1 MELSKRIIKL
11 QQASKSAVPTLDP
24 ERARLLTRFY
34 QEADLESMSI
44 PVQRAKAFEYILL
57 NKEIS
62 IAKGELIVGEKGA
75 EPRSTPTYPEL
86 CTHSLEDL
94 EILDRRNKVAFR
106 VEEKTRQIYQEEIIP
121 YWAGKTT
128 REDLLGRMSP
138 AWLSAYKA
146 GVFTEFM
153 EQRSP
158 GHTVLDDKIYHKG
171 MEDFIADI
179 QKSLVDHVQSN
190 PVTRSKHEELK
201 AMEITARALIA
212 FAQRYADMAGGLAAA
227 EKNPQRKKELE
238 HIQEIC
244 SRVPAQKPKSFQEAL
259 QYYWFVHLGVTLELN
274 PWDAF
279 CPGHLDQ
286 HLEPFYHQDLES
298 GILDEERAREM
309 LACLWIK
316 FDNQPAPPKVGV
328 TAQESGTYTDF
339 VQINIGGI
347 REDGSSAVNE
357 VSYLML
363 DTIQAM
369 KQVQPNPSVHIS
381 VNSPDEFLI
390 RTAEVIREGM
400 GKPDLFNSEI
410 VVEEMLR
417 AGKSLEDARMGG
429 TSGCV
434 ETGAFGKEAY
444 ILTGYFNIPK
454 ILEITLNNGSLEK
467 IGDGSF
473 GSARDRG
480 QGTRDRPSTTLRAVQ
495 DGGEETGDPREF
507 ESYEQLFVAF
517 KKQLKYY
524 LDLKIEGNLVIEEIF
539 AEKMPV
545 PFLSLLTDDCI
556 KSGLD
561 YHQGGARYNTSYIQ
575 GVGLGT
581 ITDALSVIKTHIF
594 VEKNLTM
601 DQLIGLLQ
609 SNFEGKERER
619 QLLLNRTP
627 RWGNDDDLVD
637 DIARDVFNTFFE
649 LIDGRPNTRGGV
661 HHVNMLPTTCH
672 VYFGSK
678 VGATPDGRK
687 AGLPLSEG
695 ISPVQGADR
704 KGPTAV
710 LNSASKIDHTQ
721 TGGTLLNQ
729 KFNPSLVDTPAGLEK
744 MVGLVRTYFK
754 KGGHHIQFNIIDR
767 TILKAARENPEAYRD
782 LIVRVAGYSDYFCDL
797 SDALQLEIISRTEH
811 TGF

>member
-1 MELSKRIIKL
+1 MELTERIQRL
-11 QQASKSAVPTLDP
+11 QEVSRAAVPTLDP
-24 ERARLLTRFY
+24 ERARLLTEFY
-34 QEADLESMSI
+34 RETDLEGVSI

-62 IAKGELIVGEKGA
+62 IPEGELIVGEKGPG
-75 EPRSTPTYPEL
+75 PRRAPTYPEL

-94 EILDRRNKVAFR
+94 EILHNREKVAFQ
-106 VEEKTRQIYQEEIIP
+106 VEGDTRAIFEEEIIP
-121 YWAGKTT
+121 FWEGKTT
-128 REDLLGRMSP
+128 REKLLSRMKP
-138 AWLSAYKA
+138 DWLAAYQA

-158 GHTVLDDKIYHKG
+158 GHTVLDDKIYYKG
-171 MEDFIADI
+171 MRDFLAEIEASQEQIGPEDPESQTKLDN
-179 QKSLVDHVQSN
+179 L
-190 PVTRSKHEELK
+190 E
-201 AMEITARALIA
+201 AMAITARALIA
-212 FAQRYADMAGGLAAA
+212 FAERYAELAQYLAGEENAPERKA
-227 EKNPQRKKELE
+227 ELDE
-238 HIQEIC
+238 IAEIC
-244 SRVPAQKPKSFQEAL
+244 SHVPAQAPRTFQEAL

-286 HLEPFYHQDLES
+286 HLEPFYEKGLKT
-298 GILDEERAREM
+298 GNLTEERAREL

-339 VQINIGGI
+339 VQINLGGI
-347 REDGSSAVNE
+347 RPDGSSGANP

-363 DTIQAM
+363 DTIQAL

-381 VNSPDEFLI
+381 RETPDEFLV
-390 RTAEVIREGM
+390 RTAEVIRQGM

-417 AGKSLEDARMGG
+417 VGKSLEDARSGG

-454 ILEITLNNGSLEK
+454 ILELTLMTDRDGLGTEK
-467 IGDGSF
+467 GPIKDQGPGL
-473 GSARDRG
+473 RDRG
-480 QGTRDRPSTTLRAVQ
+480 D
-495 DGGEETGDPREF
+495 ETGIGDPREF
-507 ESYEQLFVAF
+507 ESYEELFEVF
-517 KKQLKYY
+517 KKQLMKYI
-524 LDLKIEGNLVIEEIF
+524 DIKIEGNLKIEGLF
-539 AEKMPV
+539 AEEMPA

-556 KSGLD
+556 KTGLD

-581 ITDALSVIKTHIF
+581 VTDALSAIKTHVF
-594 VEKNLTM
+594 EEKTLSMEELVE
-601 DQLIGLLQ
+601 LLKSDFQ
-609 SNFEGKERER
+609 GADRER

-627 RWGNDDDLVD
+627 RWGNDDDRAD
-637 DIARDVFNTFFE
+637 EIARDVFEAFVE
-649 LIDGRPNTRGGV
+649 LIDGRPNTRGGT

-678 VGATPDGRK
+678 VGATPDGRR
-687 AGLPLSEG
+687 AGKPLSEG

-710 LNSASKIDHTQ
+710 LNSVSKLDHTK

-729 KFNPSLVDTPAGLEK
+729 KLNPGLVDTPAELTK
-744 MVGLVRTYFK
+744 LAQLVRGYFK
-754 KGGHHIQFNIIDR
+754 QGGHHIQFNVIDR
-767 TILKAARENPEAYRD
+767 ATLEAAREDPDAHRD

-811 TGF
+811 QSY

>member
-1 MELSKRIIKL
+1 MELSERVKKL
-11 QQASKSAVPTLDP
+11 QLASRAAVPTLDP
-24 ERARLLTRFY
+24 ERAQLLTRFY
-34 QEADLESMSI
+34 SEADLGSMSI
-44 PVQRAKAFEYILL
+44 PVQRAKAFEFLLL
-57 NKEIS
+57 NKKIS
-62 IAKGELIVGEKGA
+62 IEDGELLVGEKGSG
-75 EPRSTPTYPEL
+75 PRRAPTYPEL
-86 CTHSLEDL
+86 CTHSLDDL
-94 EILDRRNKVAFR
+94 EILNNRVKVAFK
-106 VEEKTRQIYQEEIIP
+106 VEDQTRTIYQDEIIP
-121 YWAGKTT
+121 FWDGKST
-128 REDLLGRMSP
+128 RDTLLGRMSP
-138 AWLSAYKA
+138 EWLSAYKA

-179 QKSLVDHVQSN
+179 GKSKNAHDQRN
-190 PVTRSKHEELK
+190 PVARAKLEELE
-201 AMEITARALIA
+201 AIEITARALIG
-212 FAQRYADMAGGLAAA
+212 FGKRYADLAREMVEN
-227 EKNPQRKKELE
+227 EKDPTRIDELE
-238 HIQEIC
+238 RITKIC
-244 SRVPAQKPKSFQEAL
+244 ERVPAKKPRTFQEAL

-286 HLEPFYHQDLES
+286 HLEPFYKKDLKN
-298 GILDEERAREM
+298 GKLTRDEAEEL

-347 REDGSSAVNE
+347 KDDGSSGANE

-363 DTIQAM
+363 DTIQSM

-381 VNSPDEFLI
+381 VNSPDEFLV

-417 AGKSLEDARMGG
+417 AGKSLEDARRGG

-454 ILEITLNNGSLEK
+454 ILEITLNNGVDPLT
-467 IGDGSF
+467 G
-473 GSARDRG
+473 DRG
-480 QGTRDRPSTTLRAVQ
+480 PK
-495 DGGEETGDPREF
+495 TGDPGGF
-507 ESYEQLFVAF
+507 KSYEELLDAF
-517 KKQLKYY
+517 KQQLKYY
-524 LDLKIEGNLVIEEIF
+524 LDIKIEGNLAIEKIF
-539 AEKMPV
+539 AEEMPA

-556 KSGLD
+556 KTGLD

-581 ITDALSVIKTHIF
+581 ITDALSAIKTHVF
-594 VEKNLTM
+594 DEKNLTM
-601 DQLIGLLQ
+601 GEMLDLLGN
-609 SNFEGKERER
+609 NFEGNERER
-619 QLLLNRTP
+619 QLLINKTP
-627 RWGNDDDLVD
+627 RFGNDDDQAD
-637 DIARDVFNTFFE
+637 EIAGNVFNAFVE
-649 LIDGRPNTRGGV
+649 LIDDRPNTRGGE
-661 HHVNMLPTTCH
+661 HRVNMLPTTCH

-710 LNSASKIDHTQ
+710 LNSTAKIDHTL

-729 KFNPSLVDTPAGLEK
+729 KLNPSLVDTPEGLK
-744 MVGLVRTYFK
+744 KLTHLIRSYFK
-754 KGGHHIQFNIIDR
+754 MGGHHIQFNVIDR
-767 TILKAARENPEAYRD
+767 ATLKAARDNPEAYRD

-811 TGF
+811 QEF

>member
-1 MELSKRIIKL
+1 MELSERILNL
-11 QQASKSAVPTLDP
+11 QKISKAAVPTLDP
-24 ERARLLTRFY
+24 ERAFLLTEFY
-34 QEADLESMSI
+34 RDTNLSTFSI

-62 IAKGELIVGEKGA
+62 ISEGELLVGDKGSG
-75 EPRSTPTYPEL
+75 PRKAPTFPEL

-94 EILDRRNKVAFR
+94 EILDQREKVAFR
-106 VEEKTRQIYQEEIIP
+106 VEGPTRKIYQEEIIP
-121 YWAGKTT
+121 FWMGKTT
-128 REDLLGRMSP
+128 REKLLDSMSP
-138 AWLSAYKA
+138 AWLAAYKA

-171 MEDFIADI
+171 MEDFIEEIQASLADHD
-179 QKSLVDHVQSN
+179 QRN
-190 PVTRSKHEELK
+190 PVARAKQEELQ

-212 FAQRYADMAGGLAAA
+212 FGQRYAALAGEMATV
-227 EKNPQRKKELE
+227 EKDPLRKKELE
-238 HIQEIC
+238 EIQEIC
-244 SRVPAQKPKSFQEAL
+244 TRVPARKPRTFQEAL

-286 HLEPFYHQDLES
+286 HLVTYYEKDLAD
-298 GILDEERAREM
+298 GILTEANAREL

-347 REDGSSAVNE
+347 REDGSSGANA

-369 KQVQPNPSVHIS
+369 KQVQPNPSVHVS
-381 VNSPDEFLI
+381 VTTPDEFLI

-417 AGKSLEDARMGG
+417 VGKSLGDARLGG
-429 TSGCV
+429 TSGCI

-454 ILEITLNNGSLEK
+454 ILEITLNNGVDPLIS
-467 IGDGSF
+467 DGRSET
-473 GSARDRG
+473 D
-480 QGTRDRPSTTLRAVQ
+480 PSTTLHSALDR
-495 DGGEETGDPREF
+495 GEETGDPLDFKSYKELF
-507 ESYEQLFVAF
+507 EAF
-517 KKQLKYY
+517 EKQLKYY
-524 LDLKIEGNLVIEEIF
+524 LDLKIEGNLVIERIF
-539 AEKMPV
+539 AEDMPA

-556 KSGLD
+556 KTGLD

-581 ITDALSVIKTHIF
+581 ITDALSAIKTHVF
-594 VEKNLTM
+594 AEKNLTM
-601 DQLIGLLQ
+601 EGMLDLLKA
-609 SNFEGKERER
+609 NFEGAERER

-627 RWGNDDDLVD
+627 RYGNDDDRVD
-637 DIARDVFNTFFE
+637 GIARDVFNSFVE
-649 LIDGRPNTRGGV
+649 LIDGKPNTRGGV
-661 HHVNMLPTTCH
+661 HHANMLPTTCH

-678 VGATPDGRK
+678 VGATADGRK
-687 AGLPLSEG
+687 SGLPLSEG

-710 LNSASKIDHTQ
+710 LNSSSKFDHTL

-729 KFNPSLVDTPAGLEK
+729 KLSPSLVDTPAGLEK
-744 MVGLVRTYFK
+744 LTGLVRTYFK
-754 KGGHHIQFNIIDR
+754 KGGHHIQFNVIDR
-767 TILKAARENPEAYRD
+767 ATLVAARENPEAYRD

>member
-1 MELSKRIIKL
+1 MELTKRIIKL

-34 QEADLESMSI
+34 READLESMSI

-62 IAKGELIVGEKGA
+62 ITEGELIVGEKGA
-75 EPRSTPTYPEL
+75 APRSTPTYPEL

-106 VEEKTRQIYQEEIIP
+106 VEDKTRQIYQEEIIP

-128 REDLLGRMSP
+128 REDLLGKMSP
-138 AWLSAYKA
+138 AWLAAYEA

-171 MEDFIADI
+171 MEDFIVEI
-179 QKSLVDHVQSN
+179 QASLAEHDQRN
-190 PVTRSKHEELK
+190 PVARAKQEELK
-201 AMEITARALIA
+201 AMEITARALIG
-212 FAQRYADMAGGLAAA
+212 FAQRYADMAGDLAAA

-238 HIQEIC
+238 HIREIC
-244 SRVPAQKPKSFQEAL
+244 SRVPAQKPRSFQEAL

-286 HLEPFYHQDLES
+286 HLEPFYHQDLEA
-298 GILDEERAREM
+298 GILDEERAREL

-347 REDGSSAVNE
+347 REDGSNAVNE

-369 KQVQPNPSVHIS
+369 KQVQPNPSVHVS

-454 ILEITLNNGSLEK
+454 ILEVTLNQGSLNN
-467 IGDGSF
+467 IGDG
-473 GSARDRG
+473 GPE
-480 QGTRDRPSTTLRAVQ
+480 TE
-495 DGGEETGDPREF
+495 DGGKEMGDEGLSTGDPREF
-507 ESYEQLFVAF
+507 ESYEQFFGAF

-524 LDLKIEGNLVIEEIF
+524 IDLKIEGNLVIEKIF
-539 AEKMPV
+539 AEKMPA

-581 ITDALSVIKTHIF
+581 ITDALSVIKTHVF
-594 VEKNLTM
+594 DEKNLTM

-609 SNFEGKERER
+609 SNFEGSERKR

-627 RWGNDDDLVD
+627 HWGNDNDLAD
-637 DIARDVFNTFFE
+637 DIARDVFNTFVE

-754 KGGHHIQFNIIDR
+754 KGGHHIQFNVIDR
-767 TILKAARENPEAYRD
+767 TVLTSARENPEAYRD

-811 TGF
+811 QEY